1 MKKKIEELERAEQKV
16 WESKDRR
23 YGERA
28 GMVRLGQLPKQ
39 VTI

>member
-1 MKKKIEELERAEQKV
+1 MENKKVQSKKV
-16 WESKDRR
+16 WESKDGR
-23 YGERA
+23 YGERE